1 MFNKPMPKILLNSEK
16 KLLEAAKEI
25 IEKEGVDNLSM
36 KRLAQQTDMA
46 VGTIYNYFPDKNAI
60 LIRIVTEDWHAL
72 ENTLLASYG
81 DLKTFSEGIRLLYDR
96 FLRFSQTLQPIFS
109 SFTSHG
115 NATYY
120 ASYSSFIEEG
130 AKLLE
135 ALANHF
141 SLSFIASRYPL
152 AAAMF
157 SYAIHYPDTPYEEIE
172 AAILRIL
179 GEPIQS

>member
-1 MFNKPMPKILLNSEK
+1 MPKILTNSEK
-16 KLLEAAKEI
+16 KLLEAARNI
-25 IEKEGVDNLSM
+25 IKTNGVDDLSM
-36 KRLAQQTDMA
+36 KRLAQKTDMA

-60 LIRIVTEDWHAL
+60 LIRLVVEEWHNL
-72 ENTLLASYG
+72 ETHLLASF
-81 DLKTFSEGIRLLYDR
+81 DSLSSFSDGIHLLYDE
-96 FLRFSQTLQPIFS
+96 FNGFSQKLQPLFS

-130 AKLLE
+130 AKLLK
-135 ALANHF
+135 ALAEHF
-141 SLSFIASRYPL
+141 SLTYPEAHYPM

-157 SYAIHYPDTPYEEIE
+157 SYAIHYPNTPYEEIQ

-179 GEPIQS
+179 